1 MRLRYIQ
8 RSTKIA
14 DKCRYYLA
22 ENREKYAVFQDVT
35 ADREPIY
42 AKLARPLR
50 FWSRR
55 SSQMKK
61 LCEYAVFGSHRSTLK
76 EDSIDNSEPGHIC
89 YMTESERETINFD
102 GVKTEY
108 LNQRGLSEEN
118 AKSVDSLLEKD
129 GILYMIEFKNGNM
142 KSEKSRVKIKIRD
155 SLLIFCDIVKENISF
170 TRENMDFILVYNE
183 EKNPKRSKTE
193 ITKDSF
199 RESRRAILPV

>member
-1 MRLRYIQ
+1 
-8 RSTKIA
+8 
-14 DKCRYYLA
+14 
-22 ENREKYAVFQDVT
+22 
-35 ADREPIY
+35 
-42 AKLARPLR
+42 
-50 FWSRR
+50 
-55 SSQMKK
+55 MKK

-129 GILYMIEFKNGNM
+129 GILYMIEFKNRNM

-193 ITKDSF
+193 ITRILSEKAGEPYCLFELDRFSNLYF
-199 RESRRAILPV
+199 RKAHTWTQKEFEELFQP